1 MANMGFPGL
10 GSLMARRRVG
20 YTQVTLT
27 LIGFGLG
34 LVAGLWFIVWS
45 LVNWSRYHDPD
56 TDPFVALHDLW
67 QVVRWPLLGIG
78 LFAVSWLWALVT
90 SISLWRQAVADDASG
105 RRAVPPRL
113 ADLPKKISE
122 NQ

>member
-1 MANMGFPGL
+1 MANVGFPGL

-20 YTQVTLT
+20 YAQVTLT

-45 LVNWSRYHDPD
+45 LVNWSRYHNPD

-78 LFAVSWLWALVT
+78 LFAVSWFWALAT
-90 SISLWRQAVADDASG
+90 SISLWRRATPGETSG
-105 RRAVPPRL
+105 GSTPPRL
-113 ADLPKKISE
+113 VDLPKKNPE
-122 NQ
+122 KQ